1 MTVGTRLKT
10 EDLRLKAYEP
20 RAFDASTSACPPEQ
34 LHFFA
39 MNLPTRRSL
48 PQNSTLTRCVQVGLL
63 ALAILPGR
71 VQAQDDSQL
80 AQTLRTVQP
89 AMVKVYG
96 AGGYRGLEAYQSGF
110 LISPDG
116 HVLTAYSTVLDT
128 TMLRVVLDDGRRL
141 EAEMLGA
148 DARLD
153 VALLK
158 VDATGLPFLNLD
170 AASEGEA
177 GMPILALSNMFGVAT
192 GNEPV
197 TVQHGVISIVTDL
210 DARRGTFQIPYKGR
224 VYVLDVVTN
233 NPGAAGGA
241 LVTLDGHL
249 LAMLGKE
256 LRNDRNNT
264 WINYALPIR
273 ELRPSVDAILAGE
286 RLVAGQDHGRPKAA
300 KPLTPRVLGL
310 VLVPDVVSRTPP
322 YIDAVLPDTAAARAG
337 LRPDDLIVF
346 LDDAV
351 VPSCRALLNEL
362 EYRDHF
368 EKIRLTVLRDR
379 QLVNVELSADPMEVR
394 P

>member
-10 EDLRLKAYEP
+10 EDLRLKAYKP

-34 LHFFA
+34 LHFPD
-39 MNLPTRRSL
+39 MNLSTRRSL
-48 PQNSTLTRCVQVGLL
+48 PQTSTLTRCVQVGLL

-71 VQAQDDSQL
+71 VQAEVDSQL

-141 EAEMLGA
+141 DAEMLGA

-197 TVQHGVISIVTDL
+197 TVQHGVISIVTIW
-210 DARRGTFQIPYKGR
+210 TP
-224 VYVLDVVTN
+224 
-233 NPGAAGGA
+233 
-241 LVTLDGHL
+241 
-249 LAMLGKE
+249 
-256 LRNDRNNT
+256 
-264 WINYALPIR
+264 
-273 ELRPSVDAILAGE
+273 
-286 RLVAGQDHGRPKAA
+286 VAGLFRSPTKAGS
-300 KPLTPRVLGL
+300 T
-310 VLVPDVVSRTPP
+310 SSTW
-322 YIDAVLPDTAAARAG
+322 
-337 LRPDDLIVF
+337 
-346 LDDAV
+346 
-351 VPSCRALLNEL
+351 
-362 EYRDHF
+362 
-368 EKIRLTVLRDR
+368 
-379 QLVNVELSADPMEVR
+379 
-394 P
+394 